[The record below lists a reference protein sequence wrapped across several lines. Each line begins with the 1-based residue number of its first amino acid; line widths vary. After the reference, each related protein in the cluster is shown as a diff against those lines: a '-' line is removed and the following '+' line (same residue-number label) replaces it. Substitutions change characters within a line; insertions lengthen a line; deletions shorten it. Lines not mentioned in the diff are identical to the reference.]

1 MNDEPPKKPPR
12 SALSTDPAGEQG
24 PRNRSGGPRRRELTL
39 RDYVD
44 GIRAGD
50 RAVLGRALTLIESNR
65 PEHQDLAQQMLREL
79 LPDTGAAI
87 RVGLTGV
94 PGAGKST
101 FIETLGTRL
110 TREGHRVAVL
120 AVDPSSGVSGGSIL
134 GDKTRMSKLGT
145 DPNAFVRPSPSGGT
159 LGGVAR
165 KTRESMLVCE
175 AAGYD
180 VIVVETVGVGQS
192 ETQVA
197 EMTDVFCALLLAGAG
212 DELQGIKRGLL
223 ELVDVIAVN
232 KADGPD
238 ETRAARAAR
247 QIEGA
252 LHIFRGGDEV
262 PVLTCS
268 ALQDVRV
275 AEVWASIRRLH
286 HARRDSGVIDE
297 RRSEQAV
304 RWMWSLVDEQVS
316 RRLRH
321 DPATRDLADEM
332 EIAVRDGRL
341 PAVEAAVR
349 VIGRL
354 LGDS

>member
-1 MNDEPPKKPPR
+1 MAKKPDPPER
-12 SALSTDPAGEQG
+12 SALSTDAAGKVG
-24 PRNRSGGPRRRELTL
+24 PHARRGGPKRRALDLSE
-39 RDYVD
+39 YVD
-44 GIRAGD
+44 GVRAGD
-50 RAVLGRALTLIESNR
+50 RAILGRALTLIESNK
-65 PEHQDLAQQMLREL
+65 PEHQDLAQDMLRAL
-79 LPDTGAAI
+79 LPATGNSI
-87 RVGLTGV
+87 RLGLTGV

-101 FIETLGTRL
+101 FIEALGSRL
-110 TREGHRVAVL
+110 TAGGHRVAVL

-134 GDKTRMSKLGT
+134 GDKTRMARLGS
-145 DPNAFVRPSPSGGT
+145 DPMAFIRPSPSGGT

-223 ELVDVIAVN
+223 ELVDVITVN

-238 ETRAARAAR
+238 VERAAKAAR
-247 QIEGA
+247 QIATA
-252 LHIFRGGDEV
+252 LHIFRHGDEV

-268 ALQDVRV
+268 ALRDEKVD
-275 AEVWASIRRLH
+275 EVWNAVTRLH
-286 HARRDSGVIDE
+286 DARRDSGVLDD
-297 RRSEQAV
+297 RRRAQSV
-304 RWMWSLVDEQVS
+304 RWMWSLIDEQIAS
-316 RRLRH
+316 RMRREGRVK
-321 DPATRDLADEM
+321 DVAAAM
-332 EIAVRDGRL
+332 EDAVRDGSV

-349 VIGRL
+349 VVEAFEGRN
-354 LGDS
+354 D

>member
-1 MNDEPPKKPPR
+1 MAGERKPPDR
-12 SALSTDPAGEQG
+12 SALSTDPAGSM
-24 PRNRSGGPRRRELTL
+24 PSHTRRGGPRRRELEL
-39 RDYVD
+39 DDYVSGVRD
-44 GIRAGD
+44 GD
-50 RAVLGRALTLIESNR
+50 RAVLGRAISLIESNR
-65 PEHQDLAQQMLREL
+65 PEHQELAQEMLREL
-79 LPDTGAAI
+79 LPSTGRSI
-87 RVGLTGV
+87 RLGLTGV

-101 FIETLGTRL
+101 FVEVLGTRL
-110 TREGHRVAVL
+110 TAEDRRVAVL

-134 GDKTRMSKLGT
+134 GDKTRMARLGS
-145 DPNAFVRPSPSGGT
+145 DPKAFIRPSPSGGT

-180 VIVVETVGVGQS
+180 VVVVETVGVGQS

-238 ETRAARAAR
+238 VDRVAKAAR
-247 QIEGA
+247 QIETA

-268 ALQDVRV
+268 ALRDDRV
-275 AEVWASIRRLH
+275 DEVWKTILGLH
-286 HARRDSGVIDE
+286 DHRRDAGE
-297 RRSEQAV
+297 LETRRRTQDV
-304 RWMWSLVDEQVS
+304 RWMWSLVDEQIQS
-316 RRLRH
+316 RMR
-321 DPATRDLADEM
+321 RDDTVRDVANAM
-332 EIAVRDGRL
+332 EDAVREGSV

-349 VIGRL
+349 VVEAFTRK
-354 LGDS
+354 D